1 MNDGR
6 PQQEPQRE
14 PAQND
19 PRIDTKR
26 RAMRTATARSLTVT
40 GATIVLASPFY
51 FAGFMLREE
60 HRLIV
65 GFGIVML
72 AKAAAGPPAVTQDH
86 AADPAPS
93 G

>member
-1 MNDGR
+1 M
-6 PQQEPQRE
+6 
-14 PAQND
+14 
-19 PRIDTKR
+19 
-26 RAMRTATARSLTVT
+26 
-40 GATIVLASPFY
+40 LASPFY